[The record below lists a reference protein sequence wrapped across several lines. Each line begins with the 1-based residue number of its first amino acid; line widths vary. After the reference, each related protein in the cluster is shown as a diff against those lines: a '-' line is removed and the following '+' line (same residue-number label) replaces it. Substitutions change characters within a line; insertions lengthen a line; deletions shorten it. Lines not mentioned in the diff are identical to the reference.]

1 MTFTQDLFSSRR
13 NTDDGNIRIGQ
24 RDRIWYDSNTNTL
37 RIGDGVTPGGVVIS
51 GGGALAQIQ
60 SDWTQTDT
68 SRVDYIKN
76 KPDVGAIQT
85 IIADTGEPMG
95 FVNRPDSVI
104 SFDNGSRSFSIS
116 PLSTSYTIYTRG
128 VKRTITDTRSV
139 SIPNTTGLYYIYFD
153 TNGVLQYRTTFY
165 DWPNDCMVAYIYY
178 NAATGTAPFVADERH
193 GIVLDW
199 QTHEYLH
206 RTRGAS
212 FANGFELS
220 GYVLLGDG
228 SSDAHL
234 QLTLAS
240 GTFFDEDLQVDIV
253 ATQTPTANTWEQ
265 DLLNPA
271 RIPMFY
277 HSGTG
282 WVRDNPTDF
291 PVKQGTVRPQYNLYS
306 AGTWSTQDID
316 NNKFGVT
323 FIVATNNINYP
334 VIGII
339 GQNQRDNQTAAESE
353 QFSSLDLTGFPVVE
367 LRVLYRLVYDCKT
380 NYSNSPKA
388 RFTSIFDLRR
398 ESLGGTTISV
408 GSAVDLTNV
417 TSSVVPIAD
426 ITYDLGT
433 VTNRWRD
440 LYLSGNSLH
449 LGNAVI
455 TATGNAIILPAGTV
469 INGESFGATGATGP
483 AGAIGLTGAT
493 GIQGNVGPTGATGIQ
508 GNIGLTGATGIQ
520 GNIGPTGAT
529 GIQGNIGLTG
539 ATGIQGATGI
549 TGATGATGG
558 SAMTWQVVQTNN
570 FTAVAGRAYPVN
582 TTSNGIT
589 VTLPSSATIGNEII
603 LTDYAG
609 TWATNNVAIN
619 PNGLKLLGLTINQT
633 LATNNSSIN
642 LVYADSTQGWIVH
655 SGMTGSAFV
664 PPGPPTTVEYL
675 VVGGGGG
682 GGTGHEGGGGGGA
695 GGYRTS
701 ASFSISTG
709 IAYTVTVGAG
719 AAINASGSNS
729 VFHTITSAGGGKGA
743 LCDVSTPASIIGGS
757 GGSGGGGG
765 WLSGSGGSG
774 AGGAGNTPA
783 TTPSQGN
790 NGGSGNH
797 VSGVYLASGG
807 GGGAGA
813 VGGSVSSGAGG
824 AGGAGLSSSI
834 TGASIFYAGGGGGG
848 SGVGPGGT
856 GGGGSGRSPGV
867 NNTGGGGGG
876 AASGGSGVV
885 IIAYSAAKTS
895 LVSIGA
901 GLVYTIDTTTRAG
914 FKVYKFTGGTGT
926 ITW

>member
-1 MTFTQDLFSSRR
+1 MAFTQDLFTSRR
-13 NTDDGNIRIGQ
+13 NTGDGNIRIGQ

-178 NAATGTAPFVADERH
+178 NDTTGTAPFVADERH

-323 FIVATNNINYP
+323 FIVGTNNINYP
-334 VIGII
+334 VIGIM

-469 INGESFGATGATGP
+469 VNGESFGATGATGP
-483 AGAIGLTGAT
+483 AGAIGAT
-493 GIQGNVGPTGATGIQ
+493 GIQGST
-508 GNIGLTGATGIQ
+508 GLTGATGPSGAGYDITTSSTGYFALPAGNTAQRPSPGIIGAVRYNSSTGLGEIYTQTGWNSFGAQPPSISSVTPATYNGEAGTVFTVNGTNFANDAIIKFIDNAGNEYTSVVVNIINSSQLTATTPQDFTVAQEPLDVKIIQ
-520 GNIGPTGAT
+520 STGTFTKLDCIDCGVSPVWQTAAGQLASVEINTTANVSVVAVDSDSGSSITYSLASGSLPLNLTLSNSGVISGTVSNSYSSTTTVNFTLRATDNAGNFADRAFSLQVIMPAPVWTTVSGKLGASTARTGSFSTTVTATTPTGS
-529 GIQGNIGLTG
+529 
-539 ATGIQGATGI
+539 I
-549 TGATGATGG
+549 TGYSVASGSLPTGLSINSSGTISGTISAGTTVQTWNFTLRVTNSHGRTADRAFNIVVIANTISVVYANYYGGCSDSTGG
-558 SAMTWQVVQTNN
+558 NRYTQFQSVCNGQQSCN
-570 FTAVAGRAYPVN
+570 FNP
-582 TTSNGIT
+582 
-589 VTLPSSATIGNEII
+589 L
-603 LTDYAG
+603 DYG
-609 TWATNNVAIN
+609 D
-619 PNGLKLLGLTINQT
+619 PQ
-633 LATNNSSIN
+633 
-642 LVYADSTQGWIVH
+642 
-655 SGMTGSAFV
+655 
-664 PPGPPTTVEYL
+664 
-675 VVGGGGG
+675 
-682 GGTGHEGGGGGGA
+682 GGTGKN
-695 GGYRTS
+695 
-701 ASFSISTG
+701 FSIRWTCTAGQNTYECVGSEAG
-709 IAYTVTVGAG
+709 YTR
-719 AAINASGSNS
+719 
-729 VFHTITSAGGGKGA
+729 
-743 LCDVSTPASIIGGS
+743 P
-757 GGSGGGGG
+757 
-765 WLSGSGGSG
+765 
-774 AGGAGNTPA
+774 
-783 TTPSQGN
+783 
-790 NGGSGNH
+790 
-797 VSGVYLASGG
+797 
-807 GGGAGA
+807 
-813 VGGSVSSGAGG
+813 
-824 AGGAGLSSSI
+824 
-834 TGASIFYAGGGGGG
+834 
-848 SGVGPGGT
+848 
-856 GGGGSGRSPGV
+856 
-867 NNTGGGGGG
+867 
-876 AASGGSGVV
+876 
-885 IIAYSAAKTS
+885 YSCAN
-895 LVSIGA
+895 
-901 GLVYTIDTTTRAG
+901 
-914 FKVYKFTGGTGT
+914 
-926 ITW
+926 